1 MCKNPRTTLNRDPS
15 SRLYF
20 MHCTACLSSR
30 SVTNIKSG
38 FVAMQR
44 GGRKKLKW
52 YWWICEGEKFLKNS
66 NSI

>member
-1 MCKNPRTTLNRDPS
+1 MCKNPRTTLNRDAS

-52 YWWICEGEKFLKNS
+52 YR
-66 NSI
+66 